1 MICII
6 FFFFSEFEFR
16 MVKRSCGVSV
26 EEEMNTIKTRKVL
39 GVLKPMKSGK
49 VGNDRMKLQGT

>member
-1 MICII
+1 
-6 FFFFSEFEFR
+6 

-49 VGNDRMKLQGT
+49 VGNDRMKLQGMV